1 MLIPYIFLFLSCLFL
16 IIYITIRLSYGFW
29 YYQPVFHIYDFRY
42 YLFPCGIIEHDLPQ
56 KNRYTNFKE
65 IETIKFDQIIKK
77 ENKHKLDNFINII
90 QTNYLRNKDNI
101 FSPKEENIVPY
112 FTGHS
117 QSCFFS
123 FFNKDQL
130 LQDEKSNDFIKDK
143 KVIGVMTTRP
153 LNIMIKNSNNSNS
166 NNNIHNIKNNNI
178 GWDTFHIYYVDYLC
192 VDIANRKKNI
202 APQIIQTHHYN
213 QRHLNSKIH
222 TSLFKREGKLTGIVP
237 LCVYTTFG
245 FSMKK
250 WNQPIPLDPIF
261 KIIKCTGHNI
271 RFLLDFMKKTR
282 KLFDICTSPELS
294 NVLELIKTDNIYI
307 YYLLDSLNENVIAAY
322 FFKKTSTF
330 ISKGKE
336 CLSFFGSINQT
347 EDSLFILGFKT
358 ALSTIIPKTEFY
370 YLALE
375 NISHNGIIVNH
386 LLDFYIKPDI
396 DSPTAY
402 FFYNFA
408 YHTFRP
414 EKTFISAF

>member
-1 MLIPYIFLFLSCLFL
+1 MLLPYILLFITCIIL
-16 IIYITIRLSYGFW
+16 IIYIYIRLSYGFW
-29 YYQPVFHIYDFRY
+29 YYQPVFHIYDLRY
-42 YLFPCGIIEHDLPQ
+42 YLFPCGIIDHDLPQ

-65 IETIKFDQIIKK
+65 IKTITFDDLLKK
-77 ENKHKLDNFINII
+77 ENSYKFDDFMNII
-90 QTNYLRNKDNI
+90 QTNYLRNQENV
-101 FSPKEENIVPY
+101 FSPKRENIVSY
-112 FTGHS
+112 FIGHNEP
-117 QSCFFS
+117 CFFS
-123 FFNKDQL
+123 FFTKDNL
-130 LQDEKSNDFIKDK
+130 IQDVKTNELIQSK
-143 KVIGVMTTRP
+143 KVIGIMTTRP
-153 LNIMIKNSNNSNS
+153 ITIIINGKNGQNSKGGNVFS
-166 NNNIHNIKNNNI
+166 A
-178 GWDTFHIYYVDYLC
+178 YYVDYLC
-192 VDIANRKKNI
+192 VDMLNRKKGT

-213 QRHLNSKIH
+213 QRRLNSKIYV
-222 TSLFKREGKLTGIVP
+222 SLFKREGKLTGIVP
-237 LCVYTTFG
+237 LCVYSTLG
-245 FSMKK
+245 FSIEKLEK
-250 WNQPIPLDPIF
+250 CIAQPDPIPPVYKLIR
-261 KIIKCTGHNI
+261 CTGHNI
-271 RFLLDFMKKTR
+271 RFLLTFMKDTR
-282 KLFDICTSPELS
+282 KMFDICISTEIS